1 MAGMEVDSPPE
12 RNPPPSPRDHIV
24 QRLVRQG
31 VPLELLEQ
39 FQLGLVNFVKE
50 NKSLVWEIVS
60 AILPTDIHVSEPQ
73 RLSKSESGGSS
84 SSINVEE
91 FGESMLWLQWLMF
104 EGEPQATL
112 QDLAQKAAGQRAVCG
127 AVWGRNDL
135 AYRCRTCEHD
145 PTCAICVPCF
155 ENGNHKDHDYSIMY
169 TGGGCCDCGDITA
182 WDREGFCSKHK
193 GTEQF
198 QPLPE
203 ELANSVGPVLDALLV
218 CWKDKVSLV
227 EHLSHLREG
236 DHKDV
241 FSNVANELTSA
252 VVDMLLDFCKCS
264 ESLLNFISRRM
275 FQCIGLLDVLARAE
289 RFLDKDVVKKLHEL
303 LLKLLGEPL
312 FKYEFAKAFARYYPD
327 TVNEIIKEC
336 TDSVLEKYPLL
347 LIFSVQIFTVR
358 TLTPRLVR
366 EVNLLAVLL
375 GCLRELFL
383 SCVGEDNILQ
393 ANKWANLCETT
404 IRLVEDIRYVLSHEE
419 VPKYIAHERPD
430 IYRTWIKLL
439 SLVQGMDALKRAT
452 SIHTEEENENLDA
465 PFVLG
470 HHLGNV
476 HALLVQGAFSVVE
489 SKEMKDVMEV
499 QGLNDSDSVR
509 HAKVG
514 RLSQES
520 SACSLS
526 SRCSRLDSGLQCHDA
541 NFDIQNGLSIPSSA
555 IWLIFECLKS
565 MEVWLEL
572 EIAPRNNSFAPDAI
586 SSSGCNPL
594 TLRKKFFRKKEGAK
608 NNKVYRISVSG
619 QDMNADQVP
628 TPSEQH
634 GRPTHPLIHGITGG
648 NVMDVD
654 DTTDMSSDHAST
666 SGLSDD
672 SLLETDLGT
681 EPEALG
687 ILNMANWPDIVYDIS
702 SQEISFHIPLHRLL
716 SLLLRIAMKT
726 CYGESEKLEKA
737 IVISSIPSSAYYHEF
752 FWQALGSLQPYGFS
766 AFVMEHPLRLRV
778 FCAQVR
784 AGMWRKNGDAAI
796 FSSEL
801 YRSVQSLE
809 QGLASDLFLLQCC
822 AALAPPELF
831 VRRIQERFGLS
842 NYTSLNLAEHNEY
855 EPILVQ
861 EMLTSII
868 QIVKERRFSGL
879 SLVENLKR
887 ELVYKLAIGDAT
899 HSQLV
904 KALPHDLS
912 KSDQLQ
918 NVVDM
923 LAVYSNPSGMKQGKY
938 SLHKASWKELDLYH
952 PRWNSRDLQVAEER
966 YFRFCKVSALNIQ
979 LPRWTAIFEPLTTIS
994 RIATSK
1000 AVLEIVRAVLFY
1012 AVFTEMSPVS
1022 PAPDD
1027 VLITALH
1034 LLSLALDICDSQ
1046 SRDNQSCMSFSHH
1059 AEDSFPIL
1067 KYASEEFDVG
1077 ASNELPFWK
1086 NQCLLSLL
1094 VSLMRKH
1101 KEESYKSFPET
1112 RQCDISSLI
1121 ENLLKKFA
1129 QLSTDCMGALKQLEP
1144 DMVFRMLQQFPDNTI
1159 QNSASA
1165 SDTERRAKA
1174 REHQAAIMAKMRAE
1188 QSRFI
1193 ASLESMV
1200 GHGQDVPIS
1209 KQEISISEVDHV
1221 SEESAPLCALCHDPD
1236 SQSPLCFLIL
1246 IQKSRLT
1253 TFVERGPP
1261 SWEDGGQS
1269 DGKIQSVGKEGVVN
1283 PSSAD
1288 SSSPAQLVQNAGV
1301 DFSID
1306 IEPAEGNAFLDFSE
1320 EQLPDIRNI
1329 QRPTVSC
1336 DNGADT
1342 TLSLEMMEDEIYQSI
1357 VGDMQSIESHTE
1369 ALNGEQTRSTLYVPV
1384 GSKKSRNIEFSV
1396 LGEYIA
1402 YLSRETSKHQSSI
1415 YGLQC
1420 LANVSSKP
1428 TSTAKFKRFGP
1439 SDCNGIHISSCGHVV
1454 HQDCHDRYLSSLKQ
1468 RYIRRLGFEGVHIVD
1483 PDVGELLCP
1492 VCRRFAN
1499 SILPAFPCTSNS
1511 AWRNMATSINSATPT
1526 NISSSISSDLVGGI
1540 LCLPLALSILQST
1553 SKVVGQS
1560 GFLEAYS
1567 GKPRETIEPAL
1578 EPTLQKLFILY
1589 YPRSYGSLLASG
1601 RLSHSL
1607 ILWDTLKY
1615 SIISTEIAARGRLNM
1630 HSTGSKSCLESLYG
1644 ELHSSSGFISSL
1656 LLHVAQSAR
1665 SLNPLEV
1672 LLRFRSIQLLAG
1684 SICSGVSGDNN
1695 LSNADKPRGTF
1706 SSVLECADSGG
1717 AFPDSQFWK
1726 QAADPILAQDPF
1738 SSLMAVL
1745 FCLPLPF
1752 ISSSAYFIP
1761 LVHLFYVV
1769 CVVQALI
1776 TCYGKHDF
1784 DISSFGDCLLND
1796 VSKTMAESELVRQ
1809 YFVSNYIDTS
1819 CHPKDM
1825 IRRLTFPYLRRCALL
1840 WKLLK
1845 SLRLVPLYGSF
1856 CMWEGSNLYTSS
1868 DALDTANC
1876 LTVEL
1881 NGIKELEDMFEIHSL
1896 ELVLKDEVVHALS
1909 LRWCEHFLKEI
1920 RVCENRGVLFS
1931 TPAVPFKLM
1940 QLPRVYQDLLQRYVK
1955 LPCSDCKSIPEEP
1968 ALCLLCGKLCS
1979 PNWKPCCRTMSK
1991 CQNHAMDCGAG
2002 IGVFLLVRRTT
2013 ILLQRFARQAF
2024 WPSPYLDAFGEE
2036 DLDVRRGKP
2045 LYLNEERYAAL
2056 TFLVASHG
2064 LAWTSEVLRQ
2074 TTIGFWGAD

>member
-12 RNPPPSPRDHIV
+12 RNPPLSPRDRIV
-24 QRLVRQG
+24 ERLIRQG
-31 VPLELLEQ
+31 VPLDRLEQ
-39 FQLGLVNFVKE
+39 LQLGLVNFVKE
-50 NKSLVWEIVS
+50 NKSFVQEIVS

-73 RLSKSESGGSS
+73 KSSKLESGGSS
-84 SSINVEE
+84 SCINVDE

-104 EGEPQATL
+104 ESEPQATL

-155 ENGNHKDHDYSIMY
+155 QNGNHKDHDYSIMY

-182 WDREGFCSKHK
+182 WEREGFCSKHK
-193 GTEQF
+193 GSEQF

-218 CWKDKVSLV
+218 CWKDKVSLA
-227 EHLSHLREG
+227 ELLRLLREG
-236 DHKDV
+236 DHKDACPE
-241 FSNVANELTSA
+241 VANELTSA

-275 FQCIGLLDVLARAE
+275 LQCIGLLDVLARVE
-289 RFLDKDVVKKLHEL
+289 RFLDTDVVKKLHEL

-312 FKYEFAKAFARYYPD
+312 FKYEFAKAFTRYYPI

-336 TDSVLEKYPLL
+336 SDSMLEKYPLL
-347 LIFSVQIFTVR
+347 STFSVQIFTVP

-375 GCLRELFL
+375 GCLRDLFL
-383 SCVGEDNILQ
+383 SCCGEDNSLQ
-393 ANKWANLCETT
+393 ANKWANMYGTT
-404 IRLVEDIRYVLSHEE
+404 IRLVEDTRYVMSHEE
-419 VPKYIAHERPD
+419 VLKYITHERPD

-452 SIHTEEENENLDA
+452 SIHTEEENESLDA

-470 HHLGNV
+470 HCIGNV
-476 HALLVQGAFSVVE
+476 HTLLVQGAFSFAE

-526 SRCSRLDSGLQCHDA
+526 SRSSRLDSGLQYHDV
-541 NFDIQNGLSIPSSA
+541 NVDIRNCLSIPSPA
-555 IWLIFECLKS
+555 IFLIFECLKS
-565 MEVWLEL
+565 MEGWLEP
-572 EIAPRNNSFAPDAI
+572 EIARRNNSFGPDAI
-586 SSSGCNPL
+586 SSSGYNLL
-594 TLRKKFFRKKEGAK
+594 TLRKKLFRKKKGANS
-608 NNKVYRISVSG
+608 NNVYRTSVCRE
-619 QDMNADQVP
+619 DMDAAQVP
-628 TPSEQH
+628 TPSEH
-634 GRPTHPLIHGITGG
+634 YERLKDPLIHGITGG
-648 NVMDVD
+648 NSMDVD
-654 DTTDMSSDHAST
+654 GTTDMSSDHAST

-672 SLLETDLGT
+672 SLLEIDLGT
-681 EPEALG
+681 EVEALG
-687 ILNMANWPDIVYDIS
+687 ILNMANWPDIVYDVS

-726 CYGESEKLEKA
+726 CYGETEKLEKA
-737 IVISSIPSSAYYHEF
+737 LVLSSLPTSAYHQEF
-752 FWQALGSLQPYGFS
+752 FRQVFGSLQPYGFS

-796 FSSEL
+796 FSSEC
-801 YRSVQSLE
+801 YRSVRWLE
-809 QGLASDLFLLQCC
+809 QGLESDLFLVQCC

-831 VRRIQERFGLS
+831 VRRIQERYGLS

-855 EPILVQ
+855 EPVLVQ
-861 EMLTSII
+861 EMLTFII
-868 QIVKERRFSGL
+868 QIVKERRFSGF

-887 ELVYKLAIGDAT
+887 ELVCKLAIGDAT

-904 KALPHDLS
+904 KALPRDLS

-938 SLHKASWKELDLYH
+938 SLRKASWIELDLYH

-966 YFRFCKVSALNIQ
+966 YFRFCKVSALNVQ

-1000 AVLEIVRAVLFY
+1000 AVLEIIRAVLFY
-1012 AVFTEMSPVS
+1012 SVFTEMSPVS
-1022 PAPDD
+1022 RAPDG

-1046 SRDNQSCMSFSHH
+1046 SRDNQSCMSFSHR
-1059 AEDSFPIL
+1059 AEDSFPL
-1067 KYASEEFDVG
+1067 LTYACEGFNVS
-1077 ASNELPFWK
+1077 ASNESFFWK
-1086 NQCLLSLL
+1086 NQSLLSLL

-1101 KEESYKSFPET
+1101 KEENDKGISET
-1112 RQCDISSLI
+1112 RQCDIASLI

-1129 QLSTDCMGALKQLEP
+1129 QLSTDCMGALKQLAP
-1144 DMVFRMLQQFPDNTI
+1144 DMVCRMLQQFPDSTMHNL
-1159 QNSASA
+1159 ASA
-1165 SDTERRAKA
+1165 SGTVERRAKA
-1174 REHQAAIMAKMRAE
+1174 REHQAAIMARMRAE

-1193 ASLESMV
+1193 ASLKSMV
-1200 GHGQDVPIS
+1200 SDESDAPIS
-1209 KQEISISEVDHV
+1209 KQEISIAEVDHV

-1246 IQKSRLT
+1246 LQKSRLT

-1261 SWEDGGQS
+1261 TWEDGGQL
-1269 DGKIQSVGKEGVVN
+1269 DEKIQSFGKEGLFN

-1288 SSSPAQLVQNAGV
+1288 SSSPAQLVLNAGL
-1301 DFSID
+1301 DLSID
-1306 IEPAEGNAFLDFSE
+1306 IEPAE
-1320 EQLPDIRNI
+1320 
-1329 QRPTVSC
+1329 
-1336 DNGADT
+1336 DT
-1342 TLSLEMMEDEIYQSI
+1342 TLSLEMEDEIYRCI
-1357 VGDMQSIESHTE
+1357 VEDIRSIESHTE
-1369 ALNGEQTRSTLYVPV
+1369 ALDGEQTHSTLCIPV
-1384 GSKKSRNIEFSV
+1384 GSKKSRNIECSV

-1402 YLSRETSKHQSSI
+1402 YLSRETSKRQSSM
-1415 YGLQC
+1415 YGLQH
-1420 LANVSSKP
+1420 LADVSPKP
-1428 TSTAKFKRFGP
+1428 TSTAKFNRFGP
-1439 SDCNGIHISSCGHVV
+1439 SDCDGIHISSCGHVV
-1454 HQDCHDRYLSSLKQ
+1454 HQECHDRYLSSLKQ
-1468 RYIRRLGFEGVHIVD
+1468 RYIRRLGFEGAHIVD
-1483 PDVGELLCP
+1483 PDLGELLCP

-1499 SILPAFPCTSNS
+1499 SILPAFPCTSNN
-1511 AWRNMATSINSATPT
+1511 AWRKMGISINGATPT
-1526 NISSSISSDLVGGI
+1526 NITSSISSDLVGGI
-1540 LCLPLALSILQST
+1540 LRLPLALSILQST
-1553 SKVVGQS
+1553 SKMVGQS
-1560 GFLEAYS
+1560 RFLEAYS

-1578 EPTLQKLFILY
+1578 EPALQKLFTLY

-1601 RLSHSL
+1601 RLSHSP

-1615 SIISTEIAARGRLNM
+1615 SIISTEIAARARLNM
-1630 HSTGSKSCLESLYG
+1630 CSTGSKSCLESLYG

-1665 SLNPLEV
+1665 SLNPHEV
-1672 LLRFRSIQLLAG
+1672 LLRFRGIQLLAG

-1695 LSNADKPRGTF
+1695 LSKVDKPKGTF
-1706 SSVLECADSGG
+1706 SSVLECADSGE
-1717 AFPDSQFWK
+1717 AFPDTQFWK
-1726 QAADPILAQDPF
+1726 QVADPVLAQDPF

-1752 ISSSAYFIP
+1752 ISSSEFFIP
-1761 LVHLFYVV
+1761 FVHLFYAV

-1796 VSKTMAESELVRQ
+1796 VSKTMVESELVRQ

-1825 IRRLTFPYLRRCALL
+1825 IRKLTFPYLRRCALL

-1845 SLRLVPLYGSF
+1845 SSRLAPLYGSF
-1856 CMWEGSNLYTSS
+1856 CIWEGSNLYTSS

-1881 NGIKELEDMFEIHSL
+1881 NGIKELEDMFQIHSL
-1896 ELVLKDEVVHALS
+1896 ELVLKDQVVHALS
-1909 LRWCEHFLKEI
+1909 LRWCEHLLKKF
-1920 RVCENRGVLFS
+1920 RVCKNRGVLFS

-1955 LPCSDCKSIPEEP
+1955 LPCSDCKSIPDEP

-1979 PNWKPCCRTMSK
+1979 PSWKPCCRTSK
-1991 CQNHAMDCGAG
+1991 CVNHAMACGSG
-2002 IGVFLLVRRTT
+2002 VGVFLLVRRTT
-2013 ILLQRFARQAF
+2013 ILLQRSARQAF

-2036 DLDVRRGKP
+2036 DHDIRRGKP
-2045 LYLNEERYAAL
+2045 LYLSEERYAAL

-2064 LAWTSEVLRQ
+2064 LDQTSEVLRQ
-2074 TTIGFWGAD
+2074 TTMSFWGSD